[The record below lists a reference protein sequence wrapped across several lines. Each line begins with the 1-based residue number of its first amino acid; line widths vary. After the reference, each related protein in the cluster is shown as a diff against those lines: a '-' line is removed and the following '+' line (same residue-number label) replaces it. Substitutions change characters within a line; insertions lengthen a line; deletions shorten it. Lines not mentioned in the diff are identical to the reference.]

1 MRNPSFIHLSF
12 MFVVNS
18 NTLILL
24 FNIVFNIEQNSISI
38 AREISDCSTGTVVP
52 WYMVCVCS
60 FVLKKPILAT
70 ILLFSNRVLH
80 EEEEEIIR
88 YRDDNISCM
97 YGVIRLL

>member
-1 MRNPSFIHLSF
+1 
-12 MFVVNS
+12 
-18 NTLILL
+18 
-24 FNIVFNIEQNSISI
+24 
-38 AREISDCSTGTVVP
+38 
-52 WYMVCVCS
+52 MVCVCS

-88 YRDDNISCM
+88 YRDDDISCM